1 MLKITSNNKNRSL
14 DKDSQSGFTLI
25 ELVMVIAMLGILIP
39 ITSSLV
45 IDSYNYYS
53 KILNMNNLSLS
64 ADNALRSITNDI
76 RKMDQIQ
83 NADDNYLRFNLSVG
97 VGGVERYYRFES
109 DSKTFQVCRLN
120 CFVDGNPVS
129 ENFGV
134 LVTNVNVAESSFK
147 FYTELIE
154 GDNDIDPGDF
164 DYPMSPTELET
175 PVIFIKVEFQLDWDE
190 MELPFMT
197 IVRPGIPS

>member
-14 DKDSQSGFTLI
+14 DKDFQSGFTLI

-76 RKMDQIQ
+76 RLMEGFQS
-83 NADDNYLRFNLSVG
+83 ADDDNLYFTLADGEV
-97 VGGVERYYRFES
+97 RYYRF
-109 DSKTFQVCRLN
+109 DSETFQVCKES
-120 CFVDGNPVS
+120 CDDDA
-129 ENFGV
+129 NFGV
-134 LVTNVNVAESSFK
+134 LATNVNVEESSFK
-147 FYTELIE
+147 YYTELNEDDSPIL
-154 GDNDIDPGDF
+154 GDNNIDLGDQDF
-164 DYPMSPTELET
+164 GDPMDP
-175 PVIFIKVEFQLDWDE
+175 PVIFIKVEFQLDWDN

>member
-1 MLKITSNNKNRSL
+1 MLKIRSNNKNRSL
-14 DKDSQSGFTLI
+14 NKDSQRGFTII
-25 ELVMVIAMLGILIP
+25 ELIIVVAVLGILIP
-39 ITSSLV
+39 ITATLV
-45 IDSYNYYS
+45 INSYSYYS
-53 KILNMNNLSLS
+53 NILNMNKLTFS

-83 NADDNYLRFNLSVG
+83 NADDNYLRFNLN

-109 DSKTFQVCRLN
+109 DSETFQMCKLN

-134 LVTNVNVAESSFK
+134 LVTNVNIAESSFK

-154 GDNDIDPGDF
+154 GDNDIDPGDGDF
-164 DYPMSPTELET
+164 DYPMSPTEIET
-175 PVIFIKVEFQLDWDE
+175 PVIFIKVEFQLDWDN

>member
-1 MLKITSNNKNRSL
+1 
-14 DKDSQSGFTLI
+14 
-25 ELVMVIAMLGILIP
+25 MVIAMLGILIP

-53 KILNMNNLSLS
+53 NILNINNLSLS
-64 ADNALRSITNDI
+64 ADNALRVITNDI
-76 RKMDQIQ
+76 RLMEEFQS
-83 NADDNYLRFNLSVG
+83 ADDDDLHFTLADG
-97 VGGVERYYRFES
+97 EDRYYRFDS
-109 DSKTFQVCRLN
+109 DSETFQVCKES
-120 CFVDGNPVS
+120 CTEDDA
-129 ENFGV
+129 NFGV
-134 LVTNVNVAESSFK
+134 LATNVNVDESSFK
-147 FYTELIE
+147 FYTELIK

-197 IVRPGIPS
+197 IVRPGTPS

>member
-1 MLKITSNNKNRSL
+1 
-14 DKDSQSGFTLI
+14 
-25 ELVMVIAMLGILIP
+25 MLGILIP

-53 KILNMNNLSLS
+53 NILNMNKLSLS

-83 NADDNYLRFNLSVG
+83 NADDNYLRFNLN
-97 VGGVERYYRFES
+97 VGGVERYYRFDSES
-109 DSKTFQVCRLN
+109 ETFQVCKES
-120 CFVDGNPVS
+120 CTEDDA
-129 ENFGV
+129 NFGV
-134 LVTNVNVAESSFK
+134 LATNVNVDESSFK

-154 GDNDIDPGDF
+154 VENDIDPGGF
-164 DYPMSPTELET
+164 EYPMSPTELET

-197 IVRPGIPS
+197 IVRPGTPS

>member
-1 MLKITSNNKNRSL
+1 MTSYSNTMLMITSKNKNRSL
-14 DKDSQSGFTLI
+14 DKDSQRGFTLI
-25 ELVMVIAMLGILIP
+25 ELVFVIAMLGILIP

-53 KILNMNNLSLS
+53 NILNINNLSLS
-64 ADNALRSITNDI
+64 ADNALRSVTNDI

-83 NADDNYLRFNLSVG
+83 DADDDDLHFTLADG
-97 VGGVERYYRFES
+97 EERYYRFDSES
-109 DSKTFQVCRLN
+109 ETFQVCKES
-120 CFVDGNPVS
+120 CDDDA
-129 ENFGV
+129 NFGV
-134 LVTNVNVAESSFK
+134 LASNVNIAESSFK

-154 GDNDIDPGDF
+154 VENDIDPGGF
-164 DYPMSPTELET
+164 AYPMSPTELET

-197 IVRPGIPS
+197 IVRPGTPS